1 MALAKEVA
9 DASEE
14 LLAMAERIDHGLGPI
29 HGTAIT
35 DRLAVLLRAAHAQSE
50 LHDRRVAELL
60 AANNREVERRRAAET
75 AAIAVTK
82 ALLDEFYTP
91 HEADLWLISPHPQ
104 LDGKSAEQAILA
116 GDVDCVLQVIAR
128 IRDEVYL

>member
-1 MALAKEVA
+1 M
-9 DASEE
+9 
-14 LLAMAERIDHGLGPI
+14 
-29 HGTAIT
+29 
-35 DRLAVLLRAAHAQSE
+35 
-50 LHDRRVAELL
+50 HDRRVAELL